1 VSDPSGERPAGD
13 RRTGRVALKVLALAL
28 LWVVVAVPVAVTAF
42 LGGSREVELASHD
55 VVVSPTREPW
65 VTVHSGP
72 VLPDVRVP
80 SPQPLG
86 LDVTLGKTEA
96 DTTRELVDRYA
107 FIASQPQGQVEI
119 LRGAVVDMAV
129 AAALR
134 GAVAGTLPV
143 LVWLLVGRARRLE
156 LLRRTRTPGGLVV
169 VSGAA
174 LAVLM
179 VWQPWSGP
187 PEELADDERWEGLQ
201 DFVGDE
207 ITVPDAVGAVEIRA
221 DVTTTQ
227 TRGLIQGAVDTYEQ
241 AQDFY
246 DEAREHAAD
255 LAADLRQPEDGET
268 VAVLVSDRHDN
279 IGMDPVA
286 RAVADAGGASAV
298 YDAGDDTSSGRS
310 WEAFSLDSLDAAFS
324 DLDRFAVTGN
334 HDTGPFVP
342 GYLAEKGWEVLD
354 GEPVDGPGG
363 ARLLGVPDPRS
374 SGYTPDRSAV
384 GRSFDE
390 VRTDLADQV
399 CALDEDGE
407 RVDTLLV
414 HDANLGNA
422 ALARGCV
429 DLVLGGHVHTRIGPE
444 AYEGSNG
451 ERGVRYTTGTTGGAA
466 YSIAVGSKP
475 RREAMVTLLT
485 YRDGA
490 AVGLQGVTLQTNG
503 VFSVEDYV
511 ELDDVEIA
519 EDPLSGVPAEP
530 TEEEPRLGPEDPSE
544 EPSVEPSAEPSQ
556 R

>member
-1 VSDPSGERPAGD
+1 M
-13 RRTGRVALKVLALAL
+13 GRSVLLLTL
-28 LWVVVAVPVAVTAF
+28 LWAVVAVPVAVTAF

-55 VVVSPTREPW
+55 VVVSPTHEPW

-80 SPQPLG
+80 SPQPVG

-96 DTTRELVDRYA
+96 STTQELVDRYA
-107 FIASQPQGQVEI
+107 FIASQPEGQVDI
-119 LRGAVVDMAV
+119 LRGVVVDMAV
-129 AAALR
+129 AAGLR
-134 GAVAGTLPV
+134 GAVAGAVPV
-143 LVWLLVGRARRLE
+143 LVWLLVGRARRAE
-156 LLRRTRTPGGLVV
+156 LLRRSRTPGGLVV
-169 VSGAA
+169 GSGVA
-174 LAVLM
+174 LAVLL
-179 VWQPWSGP
+179 VWQPWAGVP
-187 PEELADDERWEGLQ
+187 QELTDDERWEGLQ
-201 DFVGDE
+201 DFVGDAV
-207 ITVPDAVGAVEIRA
+207 TVPDGVAEVEVRA

-241 AQDFY
+241 AQGWY
-246 DEAREHAAD
+246 EEARDDAAD
-255 LAADLRQPEDGET
+255 LADELRQPEDDET
-268 VAVLVSDRHDN
+268 VVVLVSDRHDN

-286 RAVADAGGASAV
+286 RAVADAGGATGV

-310 WEAFSLDSLDAAFS
+310 WEAFSLDSLDAAFR
-324 DLDRFAVTGN
+324 DHDRWAVTGN
-334 HDTGPFVP
+334 HDAGPFVP
-342 GYLAEKGWEVLD
+342 GYLADKGWDVLD
-354 GEPVDGPGG
+354 GEVVDGPGG

-384 GRSFDE
+384 GPSFDE

-429 DLVLGGHVHTRIGPE
+429 DLVLGGHVHSRIGPE
-444 AYEGSNG
+444 AFEGSNG

-475 RREAMVTLLT
+475 RREASVTLLT

-490 AVGLQGVTLQTNG
+490 AVGLQWVTLQTTG
-503 VFSVEDYV
+503 EFSVGEYV
-511 ELDDVEIA
+511 DLADVEVA

-530 TEEEPRLGPEDPSE
+530 TETEPRLGPDGPG
-544 EPSVEPSAEPSQ
+544 SAEPGPAEPSGTSGTPAPSGGASQ